1 MGFMDSIKSK
11 LGGNKAQVKQGI
23 DKAADVAGDK
33 AGAHADKVQQGA
45 EAAKDAVDKLPD
57 A

>member
-1 MGFMDSIKSK
+1 MGMFDSIKAK
-11 LGGNKAQVKQGI
+11 LGGNKAQVNQGI
-23 DKAADVAGDK
+23 DKAADMAAAK
-33 AGAHADKVQQGA
+33 APEHADKVQQGA

>member
-1 MGFMDSIKSK
+1 MGLLDTIKSK
-11 LGGNKAQVKQGI
+11 LGGNKTQAKQGI
-23 DKAADVAGDK
+23 DKAADVVGDK

-45 EAAKDAVDKLPD
+45 EMAKDAVDKLPD